1 MTLKRAFVAL
11 LITVTVLVAAGIA
24 WAQSGGSLEG
34 SKPATARFHD
44 PADANAAGYT
54 VTVVDLAGHEC
65 IDQAG
70 AGGMGVH
77 LLNPA
82 LLDAEIDATQPEAL
96 VYEPAEDGRLKLAAL
111 EYIVF
116 EQAWK
121 DANGADAAAPSLFG
135 EPFLLTPA
143 PNRYGIP
150 AFYALHS
157 WIWKPNP
164 TGLFEPWNPRVTC
177 P

>member
-1 MTLKRAFVAL
+1 MTLKRALFAL
-11 LITVTVLVAAGIA
+11 LITVPVLVAAGIA
-24 WAQSGGSLEG
+24 WAESGGSLEG
-34 SKPATARFHD
+34 SKPATARFHELD
-44 PADANAAGYT
+44 DASAAGYT
-54 VTVVDLAGHEC
+54 VTVVDVAGNTC
-65 IDQAG
+65 IAQAD

-77 LLNPA
+77 LLNPS
-82 LLDAEIDATQPEAL
+82 LLDANLDATQPEAL
-96 VYEPAEDGRLKLAAL
+96 VYEPTDNGRLKLAAL

-135 EPFLLTPA
+135 ESFSYTPA

-164 TGLFEPWNPRVTC
+164 SGLFQPWNPRVTC